1 MTERGTNAYKHHRD
15 VPPLVA
21 RAVRTARAAGFAFS
35 CRPEQGRL
43 LHALAGGATAAIA
56 ETGTGCGVGL
66 AWLAAGAGPG
76 VRLVSVERD
85 AERAALAAGLFA
97 DDARVTVLHG
107 DWPAITPHGPYDLLV
122 LDGGGQG
129 KTPGDTPA
137 DPRALLTPHGTVAID
152 DFTPATTWPP
162 THEGAVDHARLH
174 WLTHPALSA
183 TELRLAPDLATVVG
197 TRRGEDLSGRSCCS

>member
-1 MTERGTNAYKHHRD
+1 MTERGTNAYKQLTD
-15 VPPLVA
+15 VPPPVA
-21 RAVRTARAAGFAFS
+21 RALRAARAAGFAFS

-43 LHALAGGATAAIA
+43 LYALAGGAGAAIG

-85 AERAALAAGLFA
+85 ARRAALAAEVFA
-97 DDARVTVLHG
+97 DDARVTVVHAEWTAL
-107 DWPAITPHGPYDLLV
+107 AAHGPFDLLV

-129 KTPGDTPA
+129 KAPGDTPA
-137 DPRALLTPHGTVAID
+137 DPRELLTPHGTVVID
-152 DFTPATTWPP
+152 DFTPSTTWPP
-162 THEGAVDHARLH
+162 THGGAVDHARLH
-174 WLTHPALSA
+174 WLTHPALRA

-197 TRRGEDLSGRSCCS
+197 TRRRPSDIS

>member
-1 MTERGTNAYKHHRD
+1 MTERGTNAYKQLSE
-15 VPPLVA
+15 VPPPVA
-21 RAVRTARAAGFAFS
+21 RAVRAARAAGFAYS

-43 LHALAGGATAAIA
+43 LHALAGGATGTIA

-85 AERAALAAGLFA
+85 AGRAALAAGLFA

-107 DWPAITPHGPYDLLV
+107 EWPAIAAHGPFDLLV

-137 DPRALLTPHGTVAID
+137 DPRALLAPHGTVVID
-152 DFTPATTWPP
+152 DFTPSTTWPP
-162 THEGAVDHARLH
+162 RHEGAVDRARVR
-174 WLTHPALSA
+174 WLTHPALRA

-197 TRRGEDLSGRSCCS
+197 TRRG